1 MNRQQIEDRA
11 MEVLTTAGPDL
22 VAAYLYG
29 SVARDTATAS
39 SDIDIG
45 ILLQTTPPGRLQ
57 DLRSNLEALLENS
70 LGRRVQVVIL
80 NLAPTDLVHRVLR
93 DGRVLVDRDRGARIR
108 FEVRTRN
115 EYFDL
120 MPTLNRYRRRETAAL
135 P

>member
-1 MNRQQIEDRA
+1 MNRQQIEDRSI
-11 MEVLTTAGPDL
+11 EVLTKAGPDL

>member
-1 MNRQQIEDRA
+1 MNRQQIEDRT
-11 MEVLTTAGPDL
+11 MEVLAAAGPDL

>member
-1 MNRQQIEDRA
+1 

-57 DLRSNLEALLENS
+57 DLRSNLEALLETS
-70 LGRRVQVVIL
+70 LGRRDQVVTL

-108 FEVRTRN
+108 FGVRTRD